1 MRRLLPIVVLALG
14 LLFQAPALA
23 AATPAL
29 AEALSSARA
38 GVGNVITDGNG
49 RPVWDA
55 HGMPLRVTGVE
66 TASMN
71 QTVASLALAMRV
83 PVADFLAYAQRLGM
97 TLPILMP
104 GTLTQVTRSD
114 GGIEQVF
121 VFKAHGAEYAF
132 MADKTGSNCFGIRM
146 AHVDATGKGAI
157 MTAHGL
163 NGNFTHPPAYLSEEA
178 KRDYWI
184 AWDDAQILSPPATLA
199 KTITGVS
206 SLGTGGARGNVR
218 VGDHQ
223 RLQAG
228 QTAVMTDPGALLG
241 LR

>member
-1 MRRLLPIVVLALG
+1 MRRLLPIMALVLG
-14 LLFQAPALA
+14 FLFQAPAFA
-23 AATPAL
+23 ATTPAL

-49 RPVWDA
+49 QPVWDA
-55 HGMPLRVTGVE
+55 QGMPLRVTGME
-66 TASMN
+66 TTAMN

-97 TLPILMP
+97 TLPMVMP

-114 GGIEQVF
+114 GGIEQIF
-121 VFKAHGAEYAF
+121 VFKANGAEYAF

-163 NGNFTHPPAYLSEEA
+163 NGNFTNPPWYLSEEA

-184 AWDDAQILSPPATLA
+184 AWGEGQLVSPPTKAA
-199 KTITGVS
+199 RAITGVS
-206 SLGTGGARGNVR
+206 ALGASGTRGNVR
-218 VGDHQ
+218 LGDHQ
-223 RLQAG
+223 QLQAG